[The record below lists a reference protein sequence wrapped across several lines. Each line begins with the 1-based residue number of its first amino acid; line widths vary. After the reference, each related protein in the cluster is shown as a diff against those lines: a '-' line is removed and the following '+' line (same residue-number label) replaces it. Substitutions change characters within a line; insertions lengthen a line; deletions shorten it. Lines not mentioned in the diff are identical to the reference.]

1 MIFLPLG
8 ELNAW
13 KILAW
18 GFGGGRESSDEKQN
32 ETLTEAEVGT
42 SHESDPGVVG
52 WAGRLSQGQATRAYC

>member
-1 MIFLPLG
+1 MHGRFWPGVLG
-8 ELNAW
+8 AAES
-13 KILAW
+13 LAT
-18 GFGGGRESSDEKQN
+18 KN

>member
-1 MIFLPLG
+1 MSGKQPFIIIPLG

-18 GFGGGRESSDEKQN
+18 GFEGGRESSDEKQN

-42 SHESDPGVVG
+42 SHESDQSVVG
-52 WAGRLSQGQATRAYC
+52 RTHDHLRV